1 MDKEIKQLV
10 DRYNAGKST
19 TEDVGRIE
27 RYLENGLVDIKDL
40 ESLTFTHDKFMS
52 LDSPEPSEEMS
63 YKFYESLHQE
73 IEAKSRFSFAAW
85 FKSSWQVQ
93 PGFQWAYSIVIL
105 LAGLAGGYM
114 LSNNSNGTSEI
125 KELSAEV
132 TQMKEMMM
140 LNLLEKESTSDRLKA
155 VNLTSELPDASRK
168 VTAALL
174 KTLNNDENVNVR
186 LATIEALY
194 PYAGIASVRQGL
206 IRSISKQESP
216 LVQVALAELMV
227 ALQEKR
233 SVEELE
239 LLLNNE
245 ETPFEVKERIKESI
259 KVLI

>member
-10 DRYNAGKST
+10 DRFNAGKATSDD
-19 TEDVGRIE
+19 ESKIE
-27 RYLENGLVDIKDL
+27 YYLEKGVLDIKDL
-40 ESLTFTHDKFMS
+40 EGVATTYDKFKSMHT
-52 LDSPEPSEEMS
+52 PEPSEEMT
-63 YKFYESLHQE
+63 YKFYDSLHQKV
-73 IEAKSRFSFAAW
+73 EARSRFSFADW

-105 LAGLAGGYM
+105 LAGLAGGFA
-114 LSNNSNGTSEI
+114 LSKSNNGTSEI

-155 VNLTSELPDASRK
+155 VNLTSELPDASGK
-168 VTAALL
+168 VTTALL

-194 PYAGIASVRQGL
+194 PYAGNASVRQGL

-239 LLLNNE
+239 SLLNNE
-245 ETPFEVKERIKESI
+245 ATPYEVKERIKESI